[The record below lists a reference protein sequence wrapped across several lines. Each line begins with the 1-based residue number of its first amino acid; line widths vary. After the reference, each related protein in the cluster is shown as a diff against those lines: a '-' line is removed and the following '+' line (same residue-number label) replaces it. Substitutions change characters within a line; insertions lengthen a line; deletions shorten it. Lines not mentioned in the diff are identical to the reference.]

1 MKRLV
6 SACAAAALLA
16 GCANVVMNDGS
27 TVVVEWDNTASGR
40 EEAIQVAVKSCREA
54 GKQNAVEVNEVST
67 NPNLPAWFTT
77 RRLTFK
83 CQ

>member
-1 MKRLV
+1 MKRL
-6 SACAAAALLA
+6 SALGAAMLLA

-40 EEAIQVAVKSCREA
+40 EEAETVATNSCRQA
-54 GKQNAVEVNEVST
+54 GKQSAVMVNEVST
-67 NPNLPAWFTT
+67 NPNLPSWMTT

>member
-1 MKRLV
+1 MKRL
-6 SACAAAALLA
+6 STLGAALLLA

-27 TVVVEWDNTASGR
+27 TVVIEWDSTASGR
-40 EEAIQVAVKSCREA
+40 EEAIEVATKSCREA
-54 GKQNAVEVNEVST
+54 GKQTAQEVNEVST

>member
-1 MKRLV
+1 MNRLASLG
-6 SACAAAALLA
+6 SALLLA

-40 EEAIQVAVKSCREA
+40 EEAMAVASKSCREA
-54 GKQNAVEVNEVST
+54 GKQAAVEVNEVST
-67 NPNLPAWFTT
+67 NPNLPAWMTT